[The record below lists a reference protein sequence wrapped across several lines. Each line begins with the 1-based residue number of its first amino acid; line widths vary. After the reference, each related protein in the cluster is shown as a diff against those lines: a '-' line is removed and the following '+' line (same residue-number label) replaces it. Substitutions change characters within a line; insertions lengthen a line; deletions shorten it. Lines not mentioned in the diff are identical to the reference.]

1 MDQRQQPKG
10 RVTVQV
16 NGPALRH
23 IRVLTGVGSAELS
36 RSLKVSRAYISKIEL
51 GYSSNVSGR
60 FYASLCAALGIT
72 DRRVLMVNPNA
83 EVVEDAA

>member
-1 MDQRQQPKG
+1 M
-10 RVTVQV
+10 VTVAV

-36 RSLKVSRAYISKIEL
+36 TSLSVNRAYISKIEC
-51 GYSSNVSGR
+51 GYSTRVSGS
-60 FYASLCAALGIT
+60 FYAKLCEALNIQ

-83 EVVEDAA
+83 EAIEVDDVAEVDVA